1 MSSLKVQFQDVQLP
15 GWPLQPESFPPAA
28 WIRKIQIPQL
38 AGSIQFHSISAL
50 LYIIQIKI
58 MTALMTSKWL
68 ILKPIPAWSPH
79 VKCKQA
85 FHQLLLSLE
94 KGQPIQPTIGIY
106 RSCFIHS
113 KTQPLLAP
121 IWTRMDVAIPG
132 MAPQSREPNVA
143 ASLWHSLRYHLDR
156 RFSCRMVWSC
166 VKTIH

>member
-68 ILKPIPAWSPH
+68 ILKPNARLVST
-79 VKCKQA
+79 CKSA
-85 FHQLLLSLE
+85 NKPFISSFLASE

-106 RSCFIHS
+106 RAPYVIHS
-113 KTQPLLAP
+113 KTPASVSSNLNQDGCGHTGNGTVKSRAQRCR
-121 IWTRMDVAIPG
+121 ISVA
-132 MAPQSREPNVA
+132 
-143 ASLWHSLRYHLDR
+143 
-156 RFSCRMVWSC
+156 
-166 VKTIH
+166 